1 MIGRGS
7 MGRGWELIRRRSC
20 RNQNISS
27 MGLKVS
33 WRVIQENQTFPT
45 LIGLSLSHTPS
56 WMSNSQLKSQTIYS
70 NQRETIVP
78 NALVAKTALQAIS
91 TVPTQNTDKES
102 SSILS
107 TTFKRKTATY
117 RQSPSISTC
126 KES

>member
-1 MIGRGS
+1 
-7 MGRGWELIRRRSC
+7 
-20 RNQNISS
+20 
-27 MGLKVS
+27 
-33 WRVIQENQTFPT
+33 
-45 LIGLSLSHTPS
+45 
-56 WMSNSQLKSQTIYS
+56 MSNSQLKSQTIYS

-78 NALVAKTALQAIS
+78 NALVAKTALQAMS